1 MSDKSEF
8 ILGVDIGGT
17 HISAAIVNKLDW
29 KIIPNNVVRNHV
41 FSQENAKSIFLTWAN
56 TINSCVEAAGSMVK
70 HIGIAMPGPFD
81 YENGVSMM
89 TGQSKYD
96 DLYKMNVKTPL
107 ATLIG
112 IPEQNIHFIN
122 DAAAF
127 LQGEVFAQHLNTKER
142 VLGITLGTGLGSAV
156 WNKGEKSFDAD
167 LWNTP
172 YKDLIFEEFLV
183 TRWFIKRFKELTDIE
198 VTGLKQIITEHQQNV
213 AFNIIC
219 DEYSIHLLDFL
230 DFFSKKYN
238 CNDFVIGGNI
248 AKALPVL
255 LAQKKNELIAFNI
268 KTAILGEEAAIIG
281 AAAQFS

>member
-41 FSQENAKSIFLTWAN
+41 FSQGNAKTIFQTWAN
-56 TINSCVEAAGSMVK
+56 TINSCLESSNPRVK
-70 HIGIAMPGPFD
+70 HIGIAMPGPFN
-81 YENGVSMM
+81 YESGISLM

-96 DLYKMNVKTPL
+96 KLYNLNVKAAL

-112 IPEQNIHFIN
+112 IPESNIHFIN

-127 LQGEVFAQHLNTKER
+127 LQGEVFAQKLSTNKR

-156 WNKGEKSFDAD
+156 WDKGEKAFDAD
-167 LWNTP
+167 LWNSP
-172 YKDLIFEEFLV
+172 YKDSIFEEFLV
-183 TRWFIKRFKELTDIE
+183 TRWFIKRFKELTNID
-198 VTGLKQIITEHQQNV
+198 VTGLKQIINSYQQEP
-213 AFNIIC
+213 AFHTIC
-219 DEYSIHLLDFL
+219 EEYSTNLIDFL
-230 DFFSKKYN
+230 NFFSKKYQ
-238 CNDFVIGGNI
+238 CTDFIIGGNI
-248 AKALPVL
+248 AKALPL
-255 LAQKKNELIAFNI
+255 LLDQKHDDLKAFTI
-268 KTAILGEEAAIIG
+268 KCAILGEEAAIIG

>member
-17 HISAAIVNKLDW
+17 HISVAIVNKLDW
-29 KIIPNNVVRNHV
+29 KIISENVVRNHV

-56 TINSCVEAAGSMVK
+56 TINSCVAAGGSNVK

-96 DLYKMNVKTPL
+96 DLYNMNIKAPL
-107 ATLIG
+107 STLIG

-127 LQGEVFAQHLNTKER
+127 LQGEVFAQHLHTKER

-172 YKDLIFEEFLV
+172 YQGLIFEEFLV
-183 TRWFIKRFKELTDIE
+183 TRWFIRRFKELTNIE
-198 VTGLKQIITEHQQNV
+198 VTGLKQIITEHQDKP

-219 DEYSIHLLDFL
+219 DEYSTHLIDFL
-230 DFFSKKYN
+230 DFFSKKYH
-238 CNDFVIGGNI
+238 CTDFVIGGNI
-248 AKALPVL
+248 AKALPL
-255 LAQKKNELIAFNI
+255 LMASKKNEIEAFHI